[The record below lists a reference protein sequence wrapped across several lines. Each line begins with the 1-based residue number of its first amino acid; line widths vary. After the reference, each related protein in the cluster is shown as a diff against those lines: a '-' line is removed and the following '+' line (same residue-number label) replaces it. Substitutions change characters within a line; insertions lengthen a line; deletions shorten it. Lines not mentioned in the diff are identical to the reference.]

1 MRADGRLVLA
11 LSGRTKAG
19 KSTIARALG
28 ERLGWPWASFGDYVR
43 EAARRTS
50 RTDTREGL
58 QELGRE
64 LIADLGWKE
73 FCRRTLAHGGLYGDS
88 VPCIVEGVRHLNALT
103 TLRDLFLPAPVYLVH
118 LDVADEA
125 RDQRLETEGIPAH
138 RGAEWEQ
145 HSTERDVHDTLPA
158 RAQLRVSVDQSPEPS
173 VSVIIDWL
181 YDA

>member
-1 MRADGRLVLA
+1 M
-11 LSGRTKAG
+11 
-19 KSTIARALG
+19 
-28 ERLGWPWASFGDYVR
+28 
-43 EAARRTS
+43 
-50 RTDTREGL
+50 
-58 QELGRE
+58 
-64 LIADLGWKE
+64 
-73 FCRRTLAHGGLYGDS
+73 
-88 VPCIVEGVRHLNALT
+88 PCIVEGVRHLNALT

-181 YDA
+181 NDV